1 MFSFSS
7 MMNYRNNVDIIDEQ
21 ISLINIELHEINQN
35 LSKINKDLKDLKSSL
50 FMGKQELKKLKNLS
64 QNKLKI
70 EKRKEKLEKE
80 KTEKMKEKERIQE
93 EERRE
98 FQQEEEERR
107 QEEETRRIQ
116 EEERAQKEEEERRQ
130 EKNQQIKL
138 KKKQI
143 ELKKQRRE
151 RAMEI
156 ERKVKE
162 KRQHE
167 AIKMGEENTRSKIN
181 QIKRMEENRE
191 KLLMRAEEN
200 GQREG
205 RERNEMGEANNNSK
219 KLQTERMEENREEI
233 KKIFISKK
241 NNNILCEELKKTLSS
256 FSLENIPNIQKKGH
270 YFIDNEGK
278 QIIKNINNN
287 EIKKNPYYYANK
299 HGYTFKETLLTNI
312 NKTNEINE
320 LNGVLCKLFIIIGFI
335 NNYELKD
342 DKFMILLKGKRAI
355 QYLLK
360 NKIYNIKTTDI
371 DILIKYKNEEYQ
383 YDELESYEKTIYIGN
398 LITELL
404 NNNKIRFSMDSLSGI
419 EKINNIN
426 NKKEFIKQKRKE
438 WNELNNKRRTFNP
451 YIFKILYN
459 GSPIMD
465 IDMRDIKHETKIHFK
480 NIKKDYIQLKLSNG
494 KIIDLLYF
502 TQKFDQLLNETN
514 YYLRSSDLTN
524 YNRNK
529 LTKKINQMK
538 NIRNKELL

>member
-1 MFSFSS
+1 MFNLNTNSGGGVGFSGLTINT
-7 MMNYRNNVDIIDEQ
+7 MNYKDLNNIISEE
-21 ISLINIELHEINQN
+21 IEEINNELEIINKKLKKINIDLKSSSFIKKQELIKLKKEKLILEKEREKLEKKKEDKEIEKKEILNN
-35 LSKINKDLKDLKSSL
+35 ELKDLKIQQE
-50 FMGKQELKKLKNLS
+50 KEKRQEYELKKQKDKKKNEEEKEKRQQYELKK
-64 QNKLKI
+64 QEEREK
-70 EKRKEKLEKE
+70 KRKEREEREERRKKSIETEQRRKKEKKEEKE
-80 KTEKMKEKERIQE
+80 KEKIRL
-93 EERRE
+93 
-98 FQQEEEERR
+98 
-107 QEEETRRIQ
+107 
-116 EEERAQKEEEERRQ
+116 QKEEEERRQ
-130 EKNQQIKL
+130 QE
-138 KKKQI
+138 
-143 ELKKQRRE
+143 RE
-151 RAMEI
+151 EGL
-156 ERKVKE
+156 
-162 KRQHE
+162 
-167 AIKMGEENTRSKIN
+167 KMGEENTRSKFF
-181 QIKRMEENRE
+181 
-191 KLLMRAEEN
+191 
-200 GQREG
+200 
-205 RERNEMGEANNNSK
+205 
-219 KLQTERMEENREEI
+219 QTERMEENREEI
-233 KKIFISKK
+233 KEILISKE

-256 FSLENIPNIQKKGH
+256 FSLENIPNIQKQGH

-278 QIIKNINNN
+278 KIIKNINNN
-287 EIKKNPYYYANK
+287 EIKKNPYFYANK
-299 HGYTFKETLLTNI
+299 HGYTFKKTLLTNI

-383 YDELESYEKTIYIGN
+383 YDELEIYEKTIYIGN

-419 EKINNIN
+419 ENIN
-426 NKKEFIKQKRKE
+426 NKKEFIKEKRKE

-465 IDMRDIKHETKIHFK
+465 IDMRDIKHETKNHFE

-494 KIIDLLYF
+494 KIIDLLYY

-524 YNRNK
+524 YNRKK
-529 LTKKINQMK
+529 LTKKNKQMK
-538 NIRNKELL
+538 NIKNKGLL